1 MATFRRSQW
10 RAKTDFVFGVAAA
23 ECADVSLKA
32 RSRLVALLAA
42 TLIEEIPL
50 RSGSRAGA
58 PAEL

>member
-1 MATFRRSQW
+1 M
-10 RAKTDFVFGVAAA
+10 VFGIAAA
-23 ECADVSLKA
+23 ECANVSFKA